1 MDLGL
6 EDKVAVVTGGSS
18 GIGLATARTFLEEGA
33 GVAICARGRERLSAA
48 AKTLEADF
56 GERLFSSPCDVL
68 SPEQVEGF
76 VEKILERFG
85 SADILVN
92 NAGGGRVST
101 FADTTDEAW
110 REEIDKKF
118 FGIIHMTRRLLPAL
132 QRSPAPR
139 VVNVNAVLS
148 RQPEAHMVATSAAR
162 SGALNLS
169 KSMAREF
176 APMGILV
183 NSVILGLIE
192 SNQWRGRYEGGGQES
207 GLSESAWLDRTARE
221 KGVPLGRFGKPEEVA
236 AAIAFLCS
244 ERAGY
249 ITGATLEIS
258 GGVGRFV

>member
-6 EDKVAVVTGGSS
+6 EGKVAVVTGGSS

-33 GVAICARGRERLSAA
+33 GVAICARGQERLSAA
-48 AKTLEADF
+48 AKTLTADF
-56 GERLFSSPCDVL
+56 GERLISSPCDVL

-110 REEIDKKF
+110 REELDKKF
-118 FGIIHMTRRLLPAL
+118 FGIIHVTRRLLSAL

-192 SNQWRGRYEGGGQES
+192 SDQWHGRYEGEGHES

-221 KGVPLGRFGKPEEVA
+221 KGVPLGRFGKPGEVA
-236 AAIAFLCS
+236 ASIAFLCS
-244 ERAGY
+244 EHAGY